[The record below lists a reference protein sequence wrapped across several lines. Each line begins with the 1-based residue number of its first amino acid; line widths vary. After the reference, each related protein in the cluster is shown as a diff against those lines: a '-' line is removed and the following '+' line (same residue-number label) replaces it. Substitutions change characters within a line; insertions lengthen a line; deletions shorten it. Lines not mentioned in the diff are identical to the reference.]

1 MTTTPTAGPRL
12 SVSTWSLHRALGRP
26 DFYGPETDRIPA
38 YSHGRGSMSLIELPA
53 HVARLGIGT
62 LEICH
67 FHLPSRAPSY
77 LAELRRALEA
87 SGVRL
92 FSLLVDAGDV
102 TDPAHGS
109 RDLAWIRGWV
119 PVAAAL
125 GAERMR
131 VIAGKAE
138 PLDEALALSA
148 VSLEMLAREAS
159 ASGVRLMTE
168 NWFRL
173 LSTPRAVHTLLGR
186 LDGQV
191 GLCLDFGNWSGPGK
205 YDDLAAIAPL
215 AESCHAKA
223 HFSAPD
229 APDAADYTRCLELTR
244 AAGFRGPYTLIYDGP
259 GDDELAGI
267 MVERE
272 LVRPYLERSAA

>member
-1 MTTTPTAGPRL
+1 MTTTPSAGPRL

-26 DFYGPETDRIPA
+26 DFYGPEADRIPA

-53 HVARLGIGT
+53 HVARLGIDT

-67 FHLPSRAPSY
+67 FHLPSRAPGY
-77 LAELRRALEA
+77 LAELRRALDA

-102 TDPAHGS
+102 TDPAHGF
-109 RDLAWIRGWV
+109 RDLAWIRGWA

-148 VSLEMLAREAS
+148 VSLETLAREAS

-173 LSTPRAVHTLLGR
+173 LSTPQAVHTLLGR
-186 LDGQV
+186 LEGQV

-205 YDDLAAIAPL
+205 YQDLAAIAPL

-223 HFSAPD
+223 HFSAPA
-229 APDAADYTRCLELTR
+229 APDADDYRRCMEITR

-259 GDDELAGI
+259 GDDEPAGI
-267 MVERE
+267 VIERE
-272 LVRPYLERSAA
+272 LVLPYLT

>member
-1 MTTTPTAGPRL
+1 MTTGASTGLRL
-12 SVSTWSLHRALGRP
+12 SVSSWSLHRALGDP
-26 DFYGPETDRIPA
+26 EFYGPEHDQIPLA
-38 YSHGRGSMSLIELPA
+38 SHGRGRITLLELPA
-53 HVARLGIGT
+53 EAAALGINT

-67 FHLPSRAPSY
+67 FHLPSRDPVY
-77 LAELRRALEA
+77 LAELRAALNEA
-87 SGVRL
+87 GVQL

-102 TDPAHGS
+102 TDPVHGQ

-138 PLDEALALSA
+138 PLDEAVALSA
-148 VSLEMLAREAS
+148 VSLEALAREAG
-159 ASGVRLMTE
+159 AAGVRLMTE

-173 LSTPRAVHTLLGR
+173 LSRPEVVHTLFDR
-186 LDGQV
+186 LDGRV
-191 GLCLDFGNWSGPGK
+191 GLCLDFGNWSGPTK
-205 YDDLAAIAPL
+205 YDDLAQIAPL

-223 HFSAPD
+223 HFGAGDPD
-229 APDAADYTRCLELTR
+229 AEDYRRCLELTR

-259 GDDELAGI
+259 NADEPAGLAI
-267 MVERE
+267 ERE
-272 LVRPYLERSAA
+272 LVRPYLER

>member
-1 MTTTPTAGPRL
+1 MTTPPPAGTRL
-12 SVSTWSLHRALGRP
+12 SVSSWSLHRALGNP
-26 DFYGPETDRIPA
+26 AFYGPEQDQIPLG
-38 YSHGRGSMSLIELPA
+38 SHGRGRITLLELPA
-53 HVARLGIGT
+53 EAAALGIST

-67 FHLPSRAPSY
+67 FHLPSREPAY
-77 LAELRRALEA
+77 LAELRAALDA
-87 SGVRL
+87 AGVQL

-102 TDPAHGS
+102 TDPVYGQ
-109 RDLAWIRGWV
+109 RDLAWMRGWV

-138 PLDEALALSA
+138 PLDEAVALSA
-148 VSLEMLAREAS
+148 VSLEALAREAN

-173 LSTPRAVHTLLGR
+173 LGRPEIVHTLFDR

-191 GLCLDFGNWSGPGK
+191 GLCLDFGNWSGPTK
-205 YDDLAAIAPL
+205 YDDLAQIAPL

-223 HFSAPD
+223 HFGAG
-229 APDAADYTRCLELTR
+229 APDAADYRRCLDITR

-259 GDDELAGI
+259 SDDEPAGLTL
-267 MVERE
+267 ERE
-272 LVRPYLERSAA
+272 LVAPYLR